1 MAMDVDT
8 IFTKRSIH
16 LESACVAYIDEGSGP
31 PVLLLHGCPFSSHI
45 WGRLITDLRGH
56 FRCIAPDLLGLGDT
70 ETKPDGDWAL
80 PAQAAM
86 ITGLLDQLGLQRVHV
101 VGHDHG
107 GAVAQL
113 LAAEHPQ
120 VIDRL
125 VLVNVEAFD
134 NWPSRDERPFIVA
147 TQLPLIGRIV
157 LWLWSFPA
165 MARLALL
172 SGAAVH
178 DKQALST
185 SFVRGFV
192 RANLSTQHR
201 RMKTRRFL
209 AGQLETSNNRH
220 TLAALDK
227 LRSFDRPTMIVWGE
241 ADPHFG
247 PEWGRRLYKEIPGA
261 TRLEMLPDTGHLV
274 MEERP
279 EQLAGFIR
287 DFLGQPS
294 ASLAEPSSADPTTP
308 PCPRDAA
315 APSERARS
323 STASSTGPK
332 VHRRQAVLMG
342 AAFIAG
348 TAVGR
353 GYKQRDTETKISRM
367 RFQVPLPLPP
377 VLTPVRTDGQAD
389 YYEIRQRERRIE
401 VFPGASTTVW
411 GYEGLFPG
419 PTIRARQGRRVV
431 VRHTNELSHPTVVHL
446 HGAVVP
452 DDSDG
457 FPTDVIV
464 PGASKTYIYPN
475 GQRAATLWYHDHA
488 MHHTGRNLYMGLAG
502 LYLIDD
508 DEQQALNLP
517 NGEFD
522 VPLVI
527 QAKEF
532 RRDGSMV
539 YDAGFTGVLGARSNT
554 VLVNGAPWPRFE
566 VAARKY
572 RFRIRNAS
580 NATPLRL
587 ALSSGHPLLQI
598 GTDWGLLEAPVVSRN
613 IPLSMAERV
622 EAVIDFSVYAPGTSV
637 VLRNLKDSGAMG
649 EIMRFDVV
657 RREPDDS
664 AVPAR
669 LCTIERL
676 APEQAAHTRRF
687 VFTGSDTFDVPP
699 LVWTINGKHFDPDQA
714 LARPRHGDVE
724 IWHLVNRKAY
734 FVLGLLHPVHIHL
747 APFQVLDRN
756 GRAPGAHDAGWKDT
770 IALERGEEA
779 RIVIRFNSYRGRYL
793 LHCHNLEHEDHAM
806 MARFD
811 VV

>member
-1 MAMDVDT
+1 MMTMDLDP
-8 IFTKRSIH
+8 IFTRRFIQ
-16 LESACVAYIDEGSGP
+16 LESARVAYVDEGSGP
-31 PVLLLHGCPFSSHI
+31 AVLFLHGCPFSSHI
-45 WGRLITDLRGH
+45 WERLIAGLRGH
-56 FRCIAPDLLGLGDT
+56 FRCVAPDLLGLGDT
-70 ETKPDGDWAL
+70 ETAPDADWAL

-86 ITGLLDQLGLQRVHV
+86 IMELLDRLGLRRVHV

-113 LAAEHPQ
+113 LAAANPQ
-120 VIDRL
+120 VIDCL

-147 TQLPLIGRIV
+147 TQLPVIGRFV

-178 DKQALST
+178 DRHALSG

-192 RANLSTQHR
+192 RANLRTHHR

-209 AGQLETSNNRH
+209 AGQLDPSNNRH
-220 TLAALDK
+220 TATVLDK
-227 LRSFDRPTMIVWGE
+227 LRTFDRPTMIVWGE

-247 PEWGRRLYKEIPGA
+247 PDWGRRLYEAIPGA

-274 MEERP
+274 MEERL
-279 EQLAGFIR
+279 ERLADLLR
-287 DFLGQPS
+287 EFLG
-294 ASLAEPSSADPTTP
+294 EPSPGATTARKE
-308 PCPRDAA
+308 RDRVSAA
-315 APSERARS
+315 A
-323 STASSTGPK
+323 TAK
-332 VHRRQAVLMG
+332 REVHRRQALLIG

-348 TAVGR
+348 TGVGR
-353 GYKQRDTETKISRM
+353 GHEQRETPAQISRM

-377 VLTPVRTDGQAD
+377 VLAPARTNSNAD
-389 YYEIRQRERRIE
+389 YEIRQLERRIE
-401 VFPGASTTVW
+401 IFPGASTTVW

-419 PTIRARQGRRVV
+419 PTIRARRGRKVV
-431 VRHTNELSHPTVVHL
+431 IRHVNELSHPTLVHL
-446 HGAVVP
+446 HGTVVP
-452 DDSDG
+452 GDSDG

-464 PGASKTYIYPN
+464 PGASRTYTYPN
-475 GQRAATLWYHDHA
+475 EQRTATLWYHDHA
-488 MHHTGRNLYMGLAG
+488 MHHTGRNRYMGLAG
-502 LYLIDD
+502 LYVIDD
-508 DEQQALNLP
+508 EEQRALNLP
-517 NGEFD
+517 NDEYA

-527 QAKEF
+527 QAKQF

-539 YDAGFTGVLGARSNT
+539 YDAGFTRVMGARSNT

-572 RFRIRNAS
+572 RFRILNAS

-587 ALSSGHPLLQI
+587 ALASEQPLLQV
-598 GTDWGLLEAPVVSRN
+598 GTDGGLLEAPVVSSS
-613 IPLSMAERV
+613 IPLSMAERI
-622 EAVIDFSVYAPGTSV
+622 EIVIDFSIYAPGTNV
-637 VLRNLKDSGAMG
+637 VLRNLRGSGAMG

-657 RREPDDS
+657 RRDRDDS
-664 AVPAR
+664 VVPER
-669 LCTIERL
+669 LCTVERV
-676 APEQAAHTRRF
+676 APERATQTRRF
-687 VFTGSDTFDVPP
+687 VFKGSDTFDVPP
-699 LVWTINGKHFDPDQA
+699 LVWPINGKHFDPDQA
-714 LARPRHGDVE
+714 LAAPRHGDVE

-734 FVLGLLHPVHIHL
+734 FVLGLLHPVHTHL

-756 GRAPGAHDAGWKDT
+756 GRAPLAHDGGWKDT

-779 RIVIRFNSYRGRYL
+779 HVVIRFDSYRGRYL
-793 LHCHNLEHEDHAM
+793 MHCHNLEHEDHAM
-806 MARFD
+806 MTRFD